1 MAKLI
6 NIPTFS
12 DARGN
17 LSVVDE
23 IVPFDIKR
31 VYYIYQAVGL
41 RGGHR
46 HKKTIQGLI
55 AVSGSCD
62 IFIDN
67 GQKTETIK
75 LETPNKLLVVSPEDW
90 HTMQNFSSDCVLLVL
105 SSEHYDRNDYI
116 DQPYK

>member
-1 MAKLI
+1 MAKLVD
-6 NIPTFS
+6 IPTFS

-17 LSVVDE
+17 LSVIDD
-23 IVPFDIKR
+23 IIPFEIKR
-31 VYYIYQAVGL
+31 VYYIYGAKGQ

-46 HKKTIQGLI
+46 HKRTIQGLI

-62 IFIDN
+62 IFVDN
-67 GQKTETIK
+67 GLKTETIS
-75 LETPNKLLVVSPEDW
+75 LINPNKLLVVDPVDW

-116 DQPYK
+116 DQPYR

>member
-6 NIPTFS
+6 EIPTFS

-23 IVPFDIKR
+23 IIPFEIKR
-31 VYYIYQAVGL
+31 VYYIYRAEGA

-55 AVSGSCD
+55 AVSGSCE
-62 IFIDN
+62 IFVDN
-67 GQKTETIK
+67 GQNSETINLK
-75 LETPNKLLVVSPEDW
+75 SPDKLLIVNPEDW

-116 DQPYK
+116 DQPYR